1 LTSALLGDEWLGLR
15 PGRFTCDERTPDTY
29 WIEGWVDPRAGL
41 EAVVGESNS
50 GRPVRSLAVS
60 SISDSRK
67 TRSVTFSVD
76 LQYQASWKSMKRANG
91 KYGVSIMHFYAFRTK
106 DAHKKLNLFILIQ
119 PE

>member
-1 LTSALLGDEWLGLR
+1 
-15 PGRFTCDERTPDTY
+15 
-29 WIEGWVDPRAGL
+29 VDPRAGL

-119 PE
+119 PEWRISDEAPTMDRGCTSSWLVKACETP